1 LGVQVKAS
9 FSLYQPRLSGYNRGH
24 ETLAEIPV
32 YRTEERMSVGQ
43 SGSGEVKAKNSWLDL
58 QRDTRVRLRAGMISL
73 GVGLGL
79 LWVKFLAY
87 QLTGSTA
94 VLSDALESIVN
105 VVAALFALGCL
116 LFAGRPAD
124 RNHPYGHGKIEYFA
138 AAFEGGLI
146 AFAAILI
153 IYEAGRGFFRT
164 PELQQLDLG
173 LAITFGAGVANAA
186 LGWFLI
192 SAGKSTQSL
201 TLMADGKHVLS
212 DFWTSLG
219 VIIGL
224 LLVRLTGI
232 AWFDP
237 LVAAVVGLNLGWTG
251 FWLVRHAAG
260 GLLDE
265 EDTKLIGKLV
275 KAFDAYRMPGIIRIH
290 HLRAIRSGRFTHVDA
305 HVVVPEY
312 WPVDRAHVLAESF
325 EERVINAC
333 GVEGEI
339 VFHIDPCHRAYCA
352 QCDVMDCPVR
362 LAPFIARQ
370 PHTIDEAVRT
380 DDEVIQ
386 AAGLRRTRKA
396 FFT

>member
-1 LGVQVKAS
+1 
-9 FSLYQPRLSGYNRGH
+9 
-24 ETLAEIPV
+24 
-32 YRTEERMSVGQ
+32 MSVKPPDPRAL
-43 SGSGEVKAKNSWLDL
+43 KAENSWLDL
-58 QRDTRVRLRAGMISL
+58 QRDTRIRVRAGLISL
-73 GVGLGL
+73 AVGSVL
-79 LWVKFLAY
+79 LWAKFFAY

-105 VVAALFALGCL
+105 VVAALFALGSL

-146 AFAAILI
+146 AFAALMI
-153 IYEAGRGFFRT
+153 IYEAGKGLFEP
-164 PELQQLDLG
+164 PEIRRLDLG
-173 LAITFGAGVANAA
+173 LAITCGAGVANAA

-192 SAGKSTQSL
+192 RTGKATQSL
-201 TLMADGKHVLS
+201 TLVADGKHVLS

-219 VIIGL
+219 VIVGL
-224 LLVRLTGI
+224 LLVRMTGI

-237 LVAAVVGLNLGWTG
+237 LVAAIVGVNLGWTG
-251 FWLVRHAAG
+251 LMLVRHAAG

-265 EDTKLIGKLV
+265 EDTKLTGKLV

-325 EERVINAC
+325 EDRVMNAC

-362 LAPFIARQ
+362 VAAFVARP
-370 PHTIDEAVRT
+370 PHTLDEAVRT
-380 DDEVIQ
+380 DEEVIQ
-386 AAGLRRTRKA
+386 ATGLQRTQQA
-396 FFT
+396 FFN

>member
-1 LGVQVKAS
+1 
-9 FSLYQPRLSGYNRGH
+9 
-24 ETLAEIPV
+24 
-32 YRTEERMSVGQ
+32 MSVQ
-43 SGSGEVKAKNSWLDL
+43 EPASGEVKPESLRLDR
-58 QRDTRVRLRAGMISL
+58 QSDTRIRLRAGIISL
-73 GVGLGL
+73 VVAIVL
-79 LWVKFLAY
+79 LWVKFFAY

-105 VVAALFALGCL
+105 VVAALFALGSL
-116 LFAGRPAD
+116 AFAGRPAD

-153 IYEAGRGFFRT
+153 VYQAGRGFFHA
-164 PELQQLDLG
+164 PELRQLDLG
-173 LAITFGAGVANAA
+173 MVIILGAGVSNAA

-192 SAGKSTQSL
+192 RTGKVTQSL
-201 TLMADGKHVLS
+201 TLVADGKHVLS

-224 LLVRLTGI
+224 LLVRVTGI

-237 LVAAVVGLNLGWTG
+237 LVAAIVGLNLGWTG

-265 EDTKLIGKLV
+265 EDTKLIGKLL
-275 KAFDAYRMPGIIRIH
+275 KTFDAYRMPGIIRIH

-312 WPVDRAHVLAESF
+312 WPVDRAHVLIESF
-325 EERVINAC
+325 EERVMSAC

-339 VFHIDPCHRAYCA
+339 VFHIDPCHRIYCA

-362 LAPFIARQ
+362 MAPFVARP
-370 PHTIDEAVRT
+370 PHTLDEAVRT
-380 DDEVIQ
+380 DEEVIK
-386 AAGLRRTRKA
+386 ATDLRRTHKA
-396 FFT
+396 FSS

>member
-1 LGVQVKAS
+1 MPVNQLDSEAVKAE
-9 FSLYQPRLSGYNRGH
+9 H
-24 ETLAEIPV
+24 
-32 YRTEERMSVGQ
+32 
-43 SGSGEVKAKNSWLDL
+43 SWLDL
-58 QRDTRVRLRAGMISL
+58 SPDTRVRLRAGMISL
-73 GVGLGL
+73 VVGAGL
-79 LWVKFLAY
+79 LWVKFFAY

-105 VVAALFALGCL
+105 VVAAIFALVSL
-116 LFAGRPAD
+116 VVAGRPAD

-153 IYEAGRGFFRT
+153 IYEAGRGFFRS
-164 PELQQLDLG
+164 PELRQLDLG
-173 LAITFGAGVANAA
+173 LVITLGAGLANAA

-192 SAGKSTQSL
+192 RTGRATQSL
-201 TLMADGKHVLS
+201 TLIADGKHVLS
-212 DFWTSLG
+212 DFLTSLG
-219 VIIGL
+219 VIGGL

-232 AWFDP
+232 VWFDP
-237 LVAAVVGLNLGWTG
+237 LVAAIVGANLGWTG

-265 EDTKLIGKLV
+265 EDITLTGKLV

-290 HLRAIRSGRFTHVDA
+290 HLRAIRSGRVAHVDA

-325 EERVINAC
+325 EERVMSAC

-362 LAPFIARQ
+362 VVPFIARP
-370 PHTIDEAVRT
+370 PHTLDEAVRT
-380 DDEVIQ
+380 DEEVIT
-386 AAGLRRTRKA
+386 ATGLRRTSQPFPA
-396 FFT
+396 EFAGGSPAQ

>member
-1 LGVQVKAS
+1 L
-9 FSLYQPRLSGYNRGH
+9 
-24 ETLAEIPV
+24 
-32 YRTEERMSVGQ
+32 
-43 SGSGEVKAKNSWLDL
+43 
-58 QRDTRVRLRAGMISL
+58 ISL
-73 GVGLGL
+73 VVGVGL
-79 LWVKFLAY
+79 LWVKFFAY

-105 VVAALFALGCL
+105 VVAAVFALGSL

-153 IYEAGRGFFRT
+153 IYEAIQGFFEP
-164 PELQQLDLG
+164 PELRQIDLG
-173 LAITFGAGVANAA
+173 LLITLGAGLVNAT

-192 SAGKSTQSL
+192 RTGRATQSL
-201 TLMADGKHVLS
+201 TLLADGQHVLS

-219 VIIGL
+219 VIVGL
-224 LLVRLTGI
+224 LLVRLTGLS
-232 AWFDP
+232 WFDP
-237 LVAAVVGLNLGWTG
+237 LVAAIVGLNLGWTG

-265 EDTKLIGKLV
+265 EDTGLIGRLV
-275 KAFDAYRMPGIIRIH
+275 KAFDAYRMPGIIRVH

-305 HVVVPEY
+305 HLVVPEY
-312 WPVDRAHVLAESF
+312 WPVDRAHILAESF
-325 EERVINAC
+325 EERVMSSC

-352 QCDVMDCPVR
+352 QCDVMDCLVR
-362 LAPFIARQ
+362 LTPFVARP
-370 PHTIDEAVRT
+370 PHTLEEAVRT
-380 DDEVIQ
+380 DEEVLT
-386 AAGLRRTRKA
+386 AVGVRRTRKA
-396 FFT
+396 FFE

>member
-1 LGVQVKAS
+1 
-9 FSLYQPRLSGYNRGH
+9 
-24 ETLAEIPV
+24 
-32 YRTEERMSVGQ
+32 MSVMQPGPNKGQ
-43 SGSGEVKAKNSWLDL
+43 PEHSWLDR
-58 QRDTRVRLRAGMISL
+58 QSDTRLRLRAGLISL
-73 GVGLGL
+73 AVGASLLG
-79 LWVKFLAY
+79 VKFLAY

-105 VVAALFALGCL
+105 VIAAVFALGSL

-153 IYEAGRGFFRT
+153 IYEAVRGIFRT
-164 PELQQLDLG
+164 PELRQLDLG
-173 LAITFGAGVANAA
+173 LAITLGAGLANAA

-192 SAGKSTQSL
+192 RAGKATQSL
-201 TLMADGKHVLS
+201 TLVADGKHVLS

-219 VIIGL
+219 VVIGL

-237 LVAAVVGLNLGWTG
+237 LVAAIVGLNLGWTG

-265 EDTKLIGKLV
+265 EDTRLISKLIRT
-275 KAFDAYRMPGIIRIH
+275 FDAYRMPGIIRIH

-325 EERVINAC
+325 EERVMSAC

-352 QCDVMDCPVR
+352 LCDVMDCPVR
-362 LAPFIARQ
+362 EAPFIARP
-370 PHTIDEAVRT
+370 PHTLDEAVRT
-380 DDEVIQ
+380 DEEVIN
-386 AAGLRRTRKA
+386 ATGLRHTREA
-396 FFT
+396 FFN